1 MFFWNSRPI
10 VRTGY
15 FAVLALAIVVTARTA
30 EPGVAL
36 KDAFKEHFLVG
47 TAVNRNVATG
57 GAGFRRS
64 AEQSA
69 KDVALVKEQFNQI
82 TAENDMKWQ
91 LIHPRE
97 GKDGYEFGPAD
108 AFVNLV

>member
-1 MFFWNSRPI
+1 MKSLNSRAIIRPGW
-10 VRTGY
+10 V
-15 FAVLALAIVVTARTA
+15 AALALAMVATARAA

-47 TAVNRNVATG
+47 TAVNRNMVTG

-64 AEQSA
+64 AEQST

-82 TAENDMKWQ
+82 TAENDMKW
-91 LIHPRE
+91 
-97 GKDGYEFGPAD
+97 
-108 AFVNLV
+108 